1 MTLGERIQKY
11 RKMKG
16 LSQEELGKLL
26 HVSRQTISKWESNQS
41 SPDIQSCK
49 AMADVFG
56 ISLEELLNERKKEIK
71 NEKEKTKMDKS
82 TNHRNMII
90 IFGIVIFVAFIMES
104 YVAVRMSERMDALEE
119 ANSSLQQ
126 QVNDFYDYQNKEP
139 INLDTNSICSYFSGF
154 ISDIKNDSYNIN
166 IDLILKNYQDNTTA
180 QVIFKTDKDTYTL
193 SLNKE
198 EDHFKGTI
206 NLPIQTLQSA
216 QLISQTNGE
225 TNSETL
231 DADINFENYLDEDA
245 SGGFMLESYDN
256 RKKKGNF
263 TLSFSGNKT
272 KKDEIY
278 LWDKE
283 YNFKRKTEYHDVKGT
298 IYINGEK
305 KKTIVL
311 DQINNDKEYIEFEK
325 KYTCKNLEKED
336 TIMIEYTYTN
346 EMGIKKKKE
355 DTVQLKKNWQGYYLA
370 WQ

>member
-26 HVSRQTISKWESNQS
+26 HISRQTISKWESNQS
-41 SPDIQSCK
+41 SPDIQSWK

-56 ISLEELLNERKKEIK
+56 ISLEELLDESKKIK
-71 NEKEKTKMDKS
+71 TDQS

-90 IFGIVIFVAFIMES
+90 IFGIVIFVVIIMES
-104 YVAVRMSERMDALEE
+104 YVAVKMSERMDALEE

-126 QVNDFYDYQNKEP
+126 QINDFYGDQP
-139 INLDTNSICSYFSGF
+139 ILLDTNSICSYFSGY
-154 ISDIKNDSYNIN
+154 ISDIKKDSYNIN
-166 IDLILKNYQDNTTA
+166 IDLILKNYQDNTIA

-198 EDHFKGTI
+198 EDHFNGTI

-225 TNSETL
+225 TNFGML

-245 SGGFMLESYDN
+245 SGGIMLESYN
-256 RKKKGNF
+256 EKKNKGDF

-272 KKDEIY
+272 KKNEIY

-283 YNFKRKTEYHDVKGT
+283 Y
-298 IYINGEK
+298 
-305 KKTIVL
+305 
-311 DQINNDKEYIEFEK
+311 IEFEK
-325 KYTCKNLEKED
+325 AYTCKN
-336 TIMIEYTYTN
+336 
-346 EMGIKKKKE
+346 IKKKILWWLNIRIQMKW
-355 DTVQLKKNWQGYYLA
+355 K
-370 WQ
+370 

>member
-1 MTLGERIQKY
+1 
-11 RKMKG
+11 MKG
-16 LSQEELGKLL
+16 LSQEELGKLP
-26 HVSRQTISKWESNQS
+26 HISRQTISKWESNQS

-56 ISLEELLNERKKEIK
+56 ISLEELLDESKKIK
-71 NEKEKTKMDKS
+71 TDQS

-90 IFGIVIFVAFIMES
+90 IFGIVIFVVIIMES
-104 YVAVRMSERMDALEE
+104 YVAVKMSERIDALEE

-126 QVNDFYDYQNKEP
+126 QINDFYGDQP
-139 INLDTNSICSYFSGF
+139 ISLDTNSICSYFSGY
-154 ISDIKNDSYNIN
+154 ISDIKKDSYNIN
-166 IDLILKNYQDNTTA
+166 IDLILKNYQDNTIA

-198 EDHFKGTI
+198 EDHFNGTI

-225 TNSETL
+225 TNFGML

-245 SGGFMLESYDN
+245 SGGIMLESYN
-256 RKKKGNF
+256 EKKNKGDF

-283 YNFKRKTEYHDVKGT
+283 Y
-298 IYINGEK
+298 
-305 KKTIVL
+305 
-311 DQINNDKEYIEFEK
+311 IEFEK
-325 KYTCKNLEKED
+325 EYTCKNIKKED
-336 TIMIEYTYTN
+336 TVVVEYTYTN
-346 EMGIKKKKE
+346 EMEIKKKQE
-355 DTVQLKKNWQGYYLA
+355 VTAQLKKNWQGYYLA
-370 WQ
+370 WK

>member
-26 HVSRQTISKWESNQS
+26 HISRQTISKWESNLS

-56 ISLEELLNERKKEIK
+56 ISLEELLDESKKIK
-71 NEKEKTKMDKS
+71 TDQS

-90 IFGIVIFVAFIMES
+90 IFGIIIFLAFIMES
-104 YVAVRMSERMDALEE
+104 YVAVKMSERMDALEE

-126 QVNDFYDYQNKEP
+126 QINDFYGDQP
-139 INLDTNSICSYFSGF
+139 ILLDTNSICSYFSGC
-154 ISDIKNDSYNIN
+154 ISDIKKDSYNIN
-166 IDLILKNYQDNTTA
+166 IDLILKNYQDNTIA

-198 EDHFKGTI
+198 EDHFNGTI

-225 TNSETL
+225 TNFGML

-245 SGGFMLESYDN
+245 SGGIMLESYN
-256 RKKKGNF
+256 EKKNKGDF

-283 YNFKRKTEYHDVKGT
+283 Y
-298 IYINGEK
+298 
-305 KKTIVL
+305 
-311 DQINNDKEYIEFEK
+311 IEFEK
-325 KYTCKNLEKED
+325 EYTCKNIKKED
-336 TIMIEYTYTN
+336 TVMVEYTYTN
-346 EMGIKKKKE
+346 EMEIKKKQE
-355 DTVQLKKNWQGYYLA
+355 VTAQLKKNWQGYYLA
-370 WQ
+370 WK